1 MSVGSQTGPHSRLRI
16 GTDLA
21 GRGVPGVES
30 SSSARSSLLPISLA
44 ALGLTELC
52 CFFLI
57 APLLHPRHA
66 AVYHWSGTG
75 FGLFFP
81 VFLDLF
87 LVWACFVALLAFVDA
102 KRLPRIVVWLSV
114 LLLTPAFV
122 SYNFDLLFNGA
133 ASALTLRLLV
143 SCVVAGAVLA
153 CGWRMWGQALG
164 RVADGM
170 STLMIFFGISGV
182 LVLLNLAWA
191 GGQARGLN
199 RGPKLHIGETAAP
212 TPPRGRI
219 VWIVFD
225 ELSYQQVYERRFR
238 GLTLPAFD
246 ELAAEANVLT
256 QTVPAGI
263 FTDIV
268 LPSLLSGRTIDV
280 VRSSASG
287 ALSTHDPRSGA
298 WQAFDPRDTV
308 FEDALRNG
316 YGTAVAGWYVPYCR
330 ILPAVLDRCF
340 WSYDI
345 PIKNRMSSQKGILG
359 NMLAPFLYAVS
370 GTGWMPQRWLA
381 GFPRMQAFQTY
392 GAEMHIEDYESLSRS
407 AEAALRDQSAGFVL
421 LHFPVPH
428 LGGIYNRATG
438 RFTTGAS
445 TYLDNLALADRCLAH
460 LRSVLEETGQWDS
473 SVVVVMGDHSW
484 RTREMVPD
492 LAALESEEWEA
503 SQGGK
508 YDPRPVYVVKL
519 AGQRTGVRV
528 DMPFSAVHT
537 RTLLDEVMAGD
548 VRTPQGFAQT
558 VQRLH

>member
-1 MSVGSQTGPHSRLRI
+1 MVI
-16 GTDLA
+16 GTVPVRSWLA
-21 GRGVPGVES
+21 ETS
-30 SSSARSSLLPISLA
+30 STSPARSNLLQIWLA

-66 AVYHWSGTG
+66 AVYHWSGTSP
-75 FGLFFP
+75 GLFLP

-87 LVWACFVALLAFVDA
+87 LVWLSIGTLLMSVHP
-102 KRLPRIVVWLSV
+102 KPLPRITFWLGF
-114 LLLTPAFV
+114 LLLTPAIV
-122 SYNFDLLFNGA
+122 SYNRDLLFNGA
-133 ASALTLRLLV
+133 ASSLTLRLLV

-153 CGWRMWGQALG
+153 CGWRLWGQALG
-164 RVADGM
+164 RVADGV
-170 STLMIFFGISGV
+170 SSLTTFFGARGV
-182 LVLLNLAWA
+182 LVLLQLAWA

-199 RGPKLHIGETAAP
+199 REPELHAWKTAAP
-212 TPPRGRI
+212 SAKAGRI

-246 ELAAEANVLT
+246 GLAAEANVFT
-256 QTVPAGI
+256 RTIPAGV

-280 VRSSASG
+280 VRASASG

-298 WQAFDPRDTV
+298 WQAFDARDTV
-308 FEDALRNG
+308 FADALRSG

-330 ILPAVLDRCF
+330 ILPGVLDRCF

-345 PIKNRMSSQKGILG
+345 PIKNRMSSQQGILG
-359 NMLAPFLYAVS
+359 NLLAPWLYAIS
-370 GTGWMPQRWLA
+370 GTGWMPQRWLDW
-381 GFPRMQAFQTY
+381 FPRMQAFLTY
-392 GAEMHIEDYESLSRS
+392 GTEMHIEDYESISKA
-407 AEAALRDQSAGFVL
+407 AEAALRDRSAGFVL

-428 LGGIYNRATG
+428 LGGIYNRTTG
-438 RFTTGAS
+438 QFTTGGS

-460 LRSVLEETGQWDS
+460 LRAVLEETGQWDS
-473 SVVVVMGDHSW
+473 STVVVMGDHSW
-484 RTREMVPD
+484 RTSQIVPD
-492 LAALESEEWEA
+492 LAALEGEEREA

-519 AGQRTGVRV
+519 AGQRTGERV
-528 DMPFSAVHT
+528 DTPFSAVQT
-537 RTLLDEVMAGD
+537 RTLLDGILRGE
-548 VRTPQGFAQT
+548 VRTPQDLAAE
-558 VQRLH
+558 VRRLH

>member
-1 MSVGSQTGPHSRLRI
+1 MRSG
-16 GTDLA
+16 LA
-21 GRGVPGVES
+21 ETSSTS
-30 SSSARSSLLPISLA
+30 SSRGHLLPTLLA
-44 ALGLTELC
+44 ALGLMELC

-66 AVYHWSGTG
+66 AMYHWSGTG

-87 LVWACFVALLAFVDA
+87 LVWASFVMLLVWVDA
-102 KRLPRIVVWLSV
+102 KRLPRIVVWLGI

-133 ASALTLRLLV
+133 ASPLTLRVLV
-143 SCVVAGAVLA
+143 SCVVASAVLA
-153 CGWRMWGQALG
+153 CGWRLWGQTLG
-164 RVADGM
+164 RVADGI

-182 LVLLNLAWA
+182 LVLLQLAWA
-191 GGQARGLN
+191 GGQARELN
-199 RGPKLHIGETAAP
+199 RGPELHTWETAAP
-212 TPPRGRI
+212 KPPRGRI

-246 ELAAEANVLT
+246 GLAAEANVLT
-256 QTVPAGI
+256 QTVPAGV

-268 LPSLLSGRTIDV
+268 LPSLLSGRNIDV

-308 FEDALRNG
+308 FEDALRSG
-316 YGTAVAGWYVPYCR
+316 YGTAVAGWYMPYCR

-359 NMLAPFLYAVS
+359 NMLAPWLYAVS
-370 GTGWMPQRWLA
+370 GTGWMPQHWLA
-381 GFPRMQAFQTY
+381 GFPRLQAFQTY
-392 GAEMHIEDYESLSRS
+392 GAEMHIEDYESISHA
-407 AEAALRDQSAGFVL
+407 AEAALRDRSAGFVL

-428 LGGIYNRATG
+428 LGGIYSRATG
-438 RFTTGAS
+438 QFTTGAS
-445 TYLDNLALADRCLAH
+445 TYLDNLALADRCLAQ
-460 LRSVLEETGQWDS
+460 LRGVLEETGQWDS

-484 RTREMVPD
+484 RTRQIVPD

-508 YDPRPVYVVKL
+508 YDPRPVYIVKL

-528 DMPFSAVHT
+528 DTPFSAVHT
-537 RTLLDEVMAGD
+537 RTLLDDMMRGD
-548 VRTPQGFAQT
+548 VRTPENLAAE

>member
-1 MSVGSQTGPHSRLRI
+1 MGST
-16 GTDLA
+16 
-21 GRGVPGVES
+21 S
-30 SSSARSSLLPISLA
+30 STRSNLFQIALT

-75 FGLFFP
+75 FGLFSP
-81 VFLDLF
+81 VFLDL
-87 LVWACFVALLAFVDA
+87 LLAWLLMGALLMGVRAR
-102 KRLPRIVVWLSV
+102 RLPRVTVWLGF
-114 LLLTPAFV
+114 LLLTPAIV
-122 SYNFDLLFNGA
+122 AYNRDLLFNGA
-133 ASALTLRLLV
+133 ASALTFRLLV
-143 SCVVAGAVLA
+143 SGVVIGAVFA
-153 CGWRMWGQALG
+153 CGWRLWGEALG
-164 RVADGM
+164 RVADGI

-182 LVLLNLAWA
+182 LVLGQLAWA

-199 RGPKLHIGETAAP
+199 RGPELHAWPGTSAVPAKK
-212 TPPRGRI
+212 GRI
-219 VWIVFD
+219 LWIIFD

-268 LPSLLSGRTIDV
+268 LPSLMSGRRIDV
-280 VRSSASG
+280 VRSTAGG
-287 ALSTHDPRSGA
+287 ALWTQDPQSGR
-298 WQAFDPRDTV
+298 WQAFDSHDTV
-308 FEDALRNG
+308 FADALRNG

-370 GTGWMPQRWLA
+370 GTGWMPQRWLPE
-381 GFPRMQAFQTY
+381 FPRLQAFQTY
-392 GAEMHIEDYESLSRS
+392 GAEMHIADYESISS
-407 AEAALRDQSAGFVL
+407 AAEAALRNQSAGFVL

-428 LGGIYNRATG
+428 LGGIYNRTTG
-438 RFTTGAS
+438 QFTTGAS
-445 TYLDNLALADRCLAH
+445 TYLDNLALADRCLAR
-460 LRSVLEETGQWDS
+460 LRRVLEETGQWDS
-473 SVVVVMGDHSW
+473 SIIVVMGDHSW
-484 RTREMVPD
+484 RTKQMVPD
-492 LAALESEEWEA
+492 SAALESEEMEA

-519 AGQRTGVRV
+519 AGQRMGAHV
-528 DMPFSAVHT
+528 DTPFSAVHT
-537 RTLLDEVMAGD
+537 RMLLDALMRED
-548 VRTPQGFAQT
+548 IRTPEDLKAE
-558 VQRLH
+558 VRKLH

>member
-1 MSVGSQTGPHSRLRI
+1 MI
-16 GTDLA
+16 GTVPVRSGLA
-21 GRGVPGVES
+21 ETS
-30 SSSARSSLLPISLA
+30 STSSARSNLLPISLA

-81 VFLDLF
+81 VFLDLLLGWASFITLLVLVNGRRLLRITVWLGF
-87 LVWACFVALLAFVDA
+87 LLLA
-102 KRLPRIVVWLSV
+102 
-114 LLLTPAFV
+114 PAVV

-133 ASALTLRLLV
+133 ASVLTLRLLV
-143 SCVVAGAVLA
+143 SCVAAAAVLA
-153 CGWRMWGQALG
+153 CGWHRWGEALG
-164 RVADGM
+164 RVADGI
-170 STLMIFFGISGV
+170 STLMIFFGMSGL
-182 LVLLNLAWA
+182 LVLMQLAWA

-199 RGPKLHIGETAAP
+199 RRPELHTWETAAP
-212 TPPRGRI
+212 ASRRRI
-219 VWIVFD
+219 IWIVFD

-246 ELAAEANVLT
+246 GLAAEADVFT
-256 QTVPAGI
+256 QTVPAGV

-287 ALSTHDPRSGA
+287 ALSTHDPQSGT

-308 FEDALRNG
+308 FEDALRSG

-330 ILPAVLDRCF
+330 ILSAVLDRCF

-345 PIKNRMSSQKGILG
+345 PIKNRLSSQEGILG

-381 GFPRMQAFQTY
+381 GFPRLQAFQTY
-392 GAEMHIEDYESLSRS
+392 GAEMHIEDYESLSHA
-407 AEAALRDQSAGFVL
+407 AEAALRDRSAGFVL

-428 LGGIYNRATG
+428 LGGIYNRTTG
-438 RFTTGAS
+438 QFTTGAS
-445 TYLDNLALADRCLAH
+445 TYLDNLALADRCLAQ
-460 LRSVLEETGQWDS
+460 LRAVLEQTGQWDS
-473 SVVVVMGDHSW
+473 SAFIVMGDHSW
-484 RTREMVPD
+484 RTRQIVPD

-508 YDPRPVYVVKL
+508 YDPRPVYIVKL

-528 DMPFSAVHT
+528 DTPFSAVHT
-537 RTLLDEVMAGD
+537 RTLLEGLMRGD
-548 VRTPQGFAQT
+548 VQTPEDLAAE